1 MRELSITEASY
12 INMQRT
18 YSMNGQL
25 VNHIPETVE
34 VIRCKDCKHQEVTWH
49 KDKRMKEGGYNLYWC
64 DLCDDPFVGHGV
76 CGEPDGYC
84 SLAERRES

>member
-25 VNHIPETVE
+25 VNHIPDAVE
-34 VIRCKDCKHQEVTWH
+34 VIRCKDCKH
-49 KDKRMKEGGYNLYWC
+49 C
-64 DLCDDPFVGHGV
+64 DSELFCHALKGLGRRVGAD
-76 CGEPDGYC
+76 EFC
-84 SLAERRES
+84 SNAER

>member
-25 VNHIPETVE
+25 VNHIPDTVE
-34 VIRCKDCKHQEVTWH
+34 VIRCKDCKHYQEDTDCGSFCNRE
-49 KDKRMKEGGYNLYWC
+49 KFMYANMTA
-64 DLCDDPFVGHGV
+64 DD
-76 CGEPDGYC
+76 YC
-84 SLAERRES
+84 SYAERRES